1 MVSLQNPLSPSRR
14 RIIPDLE
21 SLFKRRKLHGDDDED
36 DQPDQAP
43 QKIPDH
49 YQNPIKGQT
58 MIKSTPDTELQLE
71 TPTPMEWQ
79 RCLDIKSGQI
89 YFYNTRTNKRMLT
102 DPRSSPEPP
111 VPPPPQPSHGH
122 MSLDLELNLP
132 CGYSGKNQVTDIF
145 TKNNSGGTSNSFGD
159 DHELLVN
166 SSATKNNNNEN
177 RGLARSP
184 SWLTF
189 EGSEQEMVAAACKK
203 CHMLVMMCKSSPSCP
218 NCKFMHPPEQSTPNL
233 LKRRLSLLC

>member
-1 MVSLQNPLSPSRR
+1 MVSLHTSLSPSRR
-14 RIIPDLE
+14 KIIPELE
-21 SLFKRRKLHGDDDED
+21 NLFKKRKLHDDDD
-36 DQPDQAP
+36 DDDRPDQAP
-43 QKIPDH
+43 RKIPDH
-49 YQNPIKGQT
+49 PIKGQP
-58 MIKSTPDTELQLE
+58 MIKPTPDTELQLE

-132 CGYSGKNQVTDIF
+132 CGSSGKTQVTNIF
-145 TKNNSGGTSNSFGD
+145 TKNNSGSTSNSLGD

-166 SSATKNNNNEN
+166 SSATKNNNNDQKG
-177 RGLARSP
+177 GLTRSP

-218 NCKFMHPPEQSTPNL
+218 NCKFMHPPEQTSPSL